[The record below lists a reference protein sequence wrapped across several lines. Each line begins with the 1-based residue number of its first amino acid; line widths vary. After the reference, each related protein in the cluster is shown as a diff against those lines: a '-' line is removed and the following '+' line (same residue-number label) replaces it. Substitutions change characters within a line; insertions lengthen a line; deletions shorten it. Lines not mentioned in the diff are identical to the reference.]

1 MIEVFNSRSPSLT
14 LTLLKRELLTGLRS
28 WKSFLLLLA
37 LLGLLYSTAF
47 YAMDTAATSYIFMS
61 AAMRSLFNM
70 QVVAVGA
77 IVFAVI
83 PALAAVSI
91 NGERQDENY
100 DMLLTTLITPRR
112 IVLGKFAAVLIRAL
126 LVAVAVLPFTGLVY
140 FYAGVD
146 VESSFG
152 ALAVLVPAA
161 LCNTAVGLWCS
172 SRFDQPTQSISA
184 SFFLVAVVATVVP
197 MALYW
202 LTSLRSLPF
211 FGPILLG
218 ISRNPALLALIYAG
232 FQLVICAA
240 VLARMLFGKTS
251 RPCPPEPRRTPLE
264 KSRIAKPSPTLDV
277 NSYTFVPIPD
287 HVNPLRFKD
296 IRSTSVRSPNV
307 SRDIFYIVAIT
318 YILVTISISDRVM
331 YLPVLE
337 RLCILVLVPPIIATI
352 MIKEREATTFDML
365 RMTLLD
371 GGDLVLGKI
380 AVLFR
385 LLKVEL
391 CAVLLCKTCIAV
403 LHLSGTFPEQSG
415 TPGYFYV
422 IDLAFLPLHFLFIV
436 LAAMLGTAMTRRLMP
451 AITGASGITLSAT
464 CVVFFL
470 QRSIGQLSAPRELS
484 SALVFAVSHTLII
497 GLFSIVLFAT
507 VSFLYSRLWRAT
519 R

>member
-1 MIEVFNSRSPSLT
+1 MIEVFTSRAPSLT
-14 LTLLKRELLTGLRS
+14 MTLLKRELLTGLRS
-28 WKSFLLLLA
+28 WKIFLLLLA

-47 YAMDTAATSYIFMS
+47 YAMNAASMNYIFMS
-61 AAMRSLFNM
+61 GAMRSLFSM
-70 QVVAVGA
+70 QVFAMGTL
-77 IVFAVI
+77 VFAVI
-83 PALAAVSI
+83 PALSAVSI
-91 NGERQDENY
+91 NGERQDKNY
-100 DMLLTTLITPRR
+100 DLLLTTLITPRR

-126 LVAVAVLPFTGLVY
+126 LVATAVLPFTGLVY

-146 VESSFG
+146 VGSFFN
-152 ALAVLVPAA
+152 ALAVLLPAA
-161 LCNTAVGLWCS
+161 LCNTAIGLWCS

-184 SFFLVAVVATVVP
+184 SFFLVAAVSTVVP

-202 LTSLRSLPF
+202 FTPLRSLPIL
-211 FGPILLG
+211 GPVLLG
-218 ISRNPALLALIYAG
+218 FSKSPAMFSLIYASFQLVTCAALLAT
-232 FQLVICAA
+232 
-240 VLARMLFGKTS
+240 MLFGKAS
-251 RPCPPEPRRTPLE
+251 RPCPPEPGRKPLK
-264 KSRIAKPSPTLDV
+264 KSRAAKPSPTLDT
-277 NSYTFVPIPD
+277 NAYTFVPIPD

-296 IRSTSVRSPNV
+296 VRGTADRTGKV
-307 SRDIFYIVAIT
+307 SRDVFYIVAIT
-318 YILVTISISDRVM
+318 YILVTISISDRAIYM
-331 YLPVLE
+331 SVLE

-352 MIKEREATTFDML
+352 MVKDREETTFDML

-451 AITGASGITLSAT
+451 AIAGASGITLSAT

-470 QRSIGQLSAPRELS
+470 QRSIGRLSAP

-497 GLFSIVLFAT
+497 GLFCIVLFAT